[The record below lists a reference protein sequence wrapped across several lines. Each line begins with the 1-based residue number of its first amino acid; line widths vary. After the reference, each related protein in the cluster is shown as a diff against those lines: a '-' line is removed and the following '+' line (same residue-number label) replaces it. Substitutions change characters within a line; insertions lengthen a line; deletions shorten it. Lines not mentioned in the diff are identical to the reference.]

1 MKRNPERTQTMT
13 PNKPNAYEAITE
25 KIIAAL
31 EAGTAPWRKPWT
43 HAGAARSIDGRT
55 YRGINQFLLQL
66 APFET
71 PVFLT
76 YRKAETLG
84 GHVRKGEKG
93 LPVVF
98 WKTFENEET
107 EAEKARRG
115 VLLRYYHVFNVS
127 QIEGIPEEKLPEV
140 ETFAHD
146 PIPEASAIIQNMPN
160 APKIQ
165 KGARAC
171 YCPATDCVTI
181 PSLTRYEI
189 AEEYYSTL
197 FHELAHSTGHKTRLD
212 RKGIEGAPAPFGSP
226 DYSREELVA
235 EMTAA
240 FLCGACG
247 IAPATLDNSAAYVA
261 GWIKV
266 LKADSKAAIIA
277 AAQAQKAA
285 DYIRAIAP
293 PTEATE

>member
-1 MKRNPERTQTMT
+1 MNTN
-13 PNKPNAYEAITE
+13 NKPNAYETITE

-31 EAGTAPWRKPWT
+31 EAGTAPWRMPWT

-71 PVFLT
+71 PVYLT

-93 LPVVF
+93 MPVVF
-98 WKTFENEET
+98 WKTFENE

-115 VLLRYYHVFNVS
+115 VLLRYYHVFNVA
-127 QIEGIPEEKLPEV
+127 QVEGIPEEKLPEV
-140 ETFAHD
+140 VSYAHD
-146 PIPEASAIIQNMPN
+146 PIPEARAIVEAMPN
-160 APKIQ
+160 APKIE
-165 KGARAC
+165 KGPRAC
-171 YCPATDCVTI
+171 YSPSLDCVTV
-181 PSLTRYEI
+181 PSLTRFER

-212 RKGIEGAPAPFGSP
+212 RKGIETVAPYGSP

-247 IAPATLDNSAAYVA
+247 IAPATLDNSAAYLA

-285 DYIRAIAP
+285 DYIRAISHAP
-293 PTEATE
+293 EAAE

>member
-1 MKRNPERTQTMT
+1 MNA
-13 PNKPNAYEAITE
+13 NKPNAYETITE
-25 KIIAAL
+25 RIIAAL
-31 EAGTAPWRKPWT
+31 EAGTAPWKKPWT
-43 HAGAARSIDGRT
+43 SAGAARSIDGRF

-76 YRKAETLG
+76 YRKAETMG

-93 LPVVF
+93 MPVVF
-98 WKTFENEET
+98 WKTFEDEENEQ
-107 EAEKARRG
+107 ARRG
-115 VLLRYYHVFNVS
+115 VLLRYYHVFNVE
-127 QIEGIPEEKLPEV
+127 QVEGIPEEKLPEV
-140 ETFAHD
+140 TRFSHD
-146 PIPEASAIIQNMPN
+146 PIPEARAIVEGMPN
-160 APKIQ
+160 APKIE
-165 KGARAC
+165 KGPYAC
-171 YCPATDCVTI
+171 YRPATDCVTV
-181 PSLTRYEI
+181 PSLTRFER
-189 AEEYYSTL
+189 AEEFYSTL
-197 FHELAHSTGHKTRLD
+197 FHELAHSTGHQSRLD
-212 RKGIEGAPAPFGSP
+212 RKTLGTPAPFGSP

-285 DYIRAIAP
+285 DYIRAISHAP
-293 PTEATE
+293 EAAE

>member
-1 MKRNPERTQTMT
+1 MNA
-13 PNKPNAYEAITE
+13 NKPNAYETITE
-25 KIIAAL
+25 RIIAAL
-31 EAGTAPWRKPWT
+31 EAGTAPWKKPWMS
-43 HAGAARSIDGRT
+43 AGAARSIDGRF

-76 YRKAETLG
+76 YRKAETMG

-93 LPVVF
+93 MPVVF
-98 WKTFENEET
+98 WKTFEDEENEP
-107 EAEKARRG
+107 ARRG
-115 VLLRYYHVFNVS
+115 VLLRYYHVFNVE
-127 QIEGIPEEKLPEV
+127 QVEGIPEEKLPEV
-140 ETFAHD
+140 TSFAHD
-146 PIPEASAIIQNMPN
+146 PIPEARAIVESMPH
-160 APKIQ
+160 APKIE
-165 KGARAC
+165 KGPYAC
-171 YCPATDCVTI
+171 YRPATDCVMV
-181 PSLTRYEI
+181 PSLTRFER
-189 AEEYYSTL
+189 AEEFYSTL
-197 FHELAHSTGHKTRLD
+197 FHELAHSTGHQSRLD
-212 RKGIEGAPAPFGSP
+212 RKTLGTPAPFGSP

-235 EMTAA
+235 EMAAA

>member
-1 MKRNPERTQTMT
+1 MNT
-13 PNKPNAYEAITE
+13 NHKPNAYETITE

-31 EAGTAPWRKPWT
+31 EAGTAPWRMPWT
-43 HAGAARSIDGRT
+43 HAGAARSIDGRA

-71 PVFLT
+71 PVYLT

-84 GHVRKGEKG
+84 GYVRKGEKG
-93 LPVVF
+93 MPVVF
-98 WKTFENEET
+98 WKRDNVPDEENEGKT
-107 EAEKARRG
+107 RAA
-115 VLLRYYHVFNVS
+115 VLLKYYHVFNVA
-127 QIEGIPEEKLPEV
+127 QVEGIPGEKLPEV
-140 ETFAHD
+140 VTYAHD
-146 PIPEASAIIQNMPN
+146 PIPEARAIVEAMPN
-160 APKIQ
+160 APKIE
-165 KGARAC
+165 KGPRAC
-171 YCPATDCVTI
+171 YSPSLDCVTV
-181 PSLTRYEI
+181 PSLTRFER

-212 RKGIEGAPAPFGSP
+212 RKGIETVAPYGSP

-240 FLCGACG
+240 FLCGSCG
-247 IAPATLDNSAAYVA
+247 IAPATLDNSAAYLA
-261 GWIKV
+261 NWIKV

-285 DYIRAIAP
+285 DYIRAIKHEP
-293 PTEATE
+293 EAAE